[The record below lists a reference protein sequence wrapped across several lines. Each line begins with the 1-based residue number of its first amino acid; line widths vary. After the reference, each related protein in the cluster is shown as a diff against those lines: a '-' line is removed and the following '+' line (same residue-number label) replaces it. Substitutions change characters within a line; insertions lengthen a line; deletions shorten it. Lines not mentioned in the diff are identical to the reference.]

1 MGRFNYTALDSAG
14 KEVTGAVT
22 ADTTVTAINQI
33 RDMGYFPTNVASDEV
48 RKKKGRAPGT
58 TKAKGKGLSMEI
70 SFLNSG
76 KVKPKVLTVFVRQL
90 AVLIDAGLPLM
101 RSLRTLD
108 RQQKPGALKNAIV
121 GIAELVE
128 SGSTFSEAL
137 SNYPKIFNRLF
148 VNMVKAGE
156 AGGELELVLNQLA
169 EFMEKAERLK
179 SKVKAAMIYP
189 IAVIIVA
196 IGVLAFLMISVVP
209 KFKDIFAEFETTL
222 PRMTEILINTSLWI
236 RHHAWYDKPPYIG
249 MLPAIPLGIYIVV
262 KLLAKTNLGRFALDN
277 LKLSMPI
284 FGQLMRKVA
293 IARFSR
299 TLGTLINSG
308 VPILQALNIV
318 RDTSGNEI
326 ISRAVGSVHDS
337 IREGESIV
345 APLRET
351 KVFTPMVISMIE
363 VGEETGQLPDML
375 IRVANTYDEEVD
387 TAVDGITSIIEPV
400 LIIFLAVVVGFIV
413 IALFLPLIKL
423 ISTLG
428 SDSGGG

>member
-1 MGRFNYTALDSAG
+1 MGRFNYTALDNAG

-33 RDMGYFPTNVASDEV
+33 RDMGYFPTNVAADGV
-48 RKKKGRAPGT
+48 RKKKGRAPGAP
-58 TKAKGKGLSMEI
+58 KAKGKGFSMEI
-70 SFLNSG
+70 TLFSSG
-76 KVKPKVLTVFVRQL
+76 KVKIKVPTVFVRQL

-108 RQQKPGALKNAIV
+108 RQQKPGALKTAII
-121 GIAELVE
+121 GISDLVE

-169 EFMEKAERLK
+169 DFMEKAQRLK
-179 SKVKAAMIYP
+179 GKVKAAMIYP
-189 IAVIIVA
+189 IAVITVA

-209 KFKDIFAEFETTL
+209 KFKEIFADFETTL

-236 RHHAWYDKPPYIG
+236 RHNAWYDKPPYIG
-249 MLPAIPLGIYIVV
+249 MLPAIPIGIYILV
-262 KLLAKTNLGRFALDN
+262 KLLAKTNFGRFALDN
-277 LKLSMPI
+277 FKLNMPI

-345 APLRET
+345 APLRAT

-375 IRVANTYDEEVD
+375 IRIANTYDEEVD
-387 TAVDGITSIIEPV
+387 TAVDGITSIIEPI
-400 LIIFLAVVVGFIV
+400 LIIFLAVMVGFIV

-428 SDSGGG
+428 SEGGMD